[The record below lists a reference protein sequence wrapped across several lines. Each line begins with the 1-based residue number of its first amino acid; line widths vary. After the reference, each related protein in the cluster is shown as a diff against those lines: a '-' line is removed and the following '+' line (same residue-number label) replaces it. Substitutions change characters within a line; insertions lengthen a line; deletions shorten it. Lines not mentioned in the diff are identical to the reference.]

1 LRFIKY
7 KGLLKNQSICVHYE
21 ISPGATGIGLGQ
33 VGYEND
39 GVHAVRWKFDR
50 GVFHNRAMKR
60 RSAKYQVAREAAGL
74 NSTCKHD
81 QLHNHNYRFAKWR
94 SKVEN
99 TLVVDPFF
107 VSSHACAIVTSQ
119 PQRSAEL
126 RLKKKKKEK
135 LWRNSV
141 LPNYN

>member
-7 KGLLKNQSICVHYE
+7 KGLLKNQSISVHYE

-39 GVHAVRWKFDR
+39 SVHAVRWKFDR

-74 NSTCKHD
+74 NSSCKRD
-81 QLHNHNYRFAKWR
+81 QLHNHNYRFAK
-94 SKVEN
+94 
-99 TLVVDPFF
+99 
-107 VSSHACAIVTSQ
+107 
-119 PQRSAEL
+119 
-126 RLKKKKKEK
+126 
-135 LWRNSV
+135 
-141 LPNYN
+141 